1 MATTTS
7 TLSINAAFLQDIKD
21 DSVQLKELLGAASAA
36 LQKVGQGR
44 VQHKALAAILCRL
57 RDQLATHFSLEEF
70 FGYFDDAVDSA
81 PRLSEQAKKLRAQ
94 HDVLYLKI
102 SDLAEDAELLS
113 YVSTKSSAYA
123 IGSLADRYQSFY
135 LQFQQ
140 HEECER
146 ELIMS
151 AFYDDIGCGD

>member
-1 MATTTS
+1 MATSTS
-7 TLSINAAFLQDIKD
+7 TLKINAAFLQDIKD
-21 DSVQLKELLGAASAA
+21 DNVHLNELLTATAAAFGNIES
-36 LQKVGQGR
+36 R
-44 VQHKALAAILCRL
+44 RIQHKDLANLLGRL

-70 FGYFDDAVDSA
+70 FGYFDDAIDSA
-81 PRLSEQAKKLRAQ
+81 PRLSDAAKKLRAQ

-102 SDLAEDAELLS
+102 TDLAEDAELLS
-113 YVSTKSSAYA
+113 FVSSTSSAYA
-123 IGSLADRYQSFY
+123 IGSLADRFKSFHRQ
-135 LQFQQ
+135 LQE